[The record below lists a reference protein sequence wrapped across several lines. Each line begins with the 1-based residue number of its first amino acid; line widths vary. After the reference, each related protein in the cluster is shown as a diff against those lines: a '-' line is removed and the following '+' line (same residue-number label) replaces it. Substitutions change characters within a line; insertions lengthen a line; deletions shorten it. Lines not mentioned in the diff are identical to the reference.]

1 MTSPVQQRWPI
12 LLMVRELGLGG
23 SERQMAVMAASL
35 DREKFDPRVG
45 CFRPAGIRRADLDA
59 AGVPVVQFPVRSF
72 ASLSALRGAFALVRY
87 LRRERIAL
95 VHAFDYPTVLFLAA
109 VLPFC
114 PGTRFLS
121 SQRSHRELNTAWTR
135 RALRIADR
143 LMDAVV
149 VNCRFIE
156 RHLVEQEGVPPGK
169 VRLCYNGIDT
179 DQFTPAPRVPLAG
192 FGETSIVAGVVSALR
207 PEKDLPTLL
216 RAFAVA
222 RRSRPELKLLI
233 VGSGSQEAAL
243 CRLAGELQI
252 TQDCKFVPATTD
264 VSVWLRSIHI
274 FVLPSVSEALSNS
287 LMEAMAC
294 GCAVVASRVGGN
306 PELVHHEQT
315 GLLFEAGDVESL
327 AICLTRLAGDA
338 ALRQSLAQRAAAG
351 IQASFSA
358 AVAARN
364 LGRIYSEMIQR
375 PRS

>member
-1 MTSPVQQRWPI
+1 MQQRWPV

-23 SERQMAVMAASL
+23 SERQMTLMAASL
-35 DREKFDPRVG
+35 DRETFDPRVG

-59 AGVPVVQFPVRSF
+59 ARVPVVEFPVRSF
-72 ASLSALRGAFALVRY
+72 ASLSAPRGALALIRY

-95 VHAFDYPTVLFLAA
+95 VHAFDYPTALLLAA
-109 VLPFC
+109 VSPFC

-121 SQRSHRELNTAWTR
+121 SQRSHRDLNTAWTR

-143 LMDAVV
+143 MMDAVV

-156 RHLVEQEGVPPGK
+156 RHLVEQEGLPPSK

-179 DQFTPAPRVPLAG
+179 DQFTPAPRAPLAG
-192 FGETSIVAGVVSALR
+192 FNEASIVAGVVSALR

-216 RAFAVA
+216 RAFAAA
-222 RRSRPELKLLI
+222 RRSQPALKLLI

-243 CRLAGELQI
+243 HSLAGELQI
-252 TQDCKFVPATTD
+252 TPYCKFVPATAD
-264 VSVWLRSIHI
+264 VSTWLRSIDI
-274 FVLPSVSEALSNS
+274 FVLPSISEAFSNS

-306 PELVHHEQT
+306 PELVRHEQT
-315 GLLFEAGDVESL
+315 GLLFEAGDAGGL
-327 AICLTRLAGDA
+327 AACLTRLAADA
-338 ALRQSLAQRAAAG
+338 ALRQSLAQRAAAA
-351 IQASFSA
+351 IQAGFSA
-358 AVAARN
+358 SFAARN
-364 LGRIYSEMIQR
+364 LAKIYGEMIRQ